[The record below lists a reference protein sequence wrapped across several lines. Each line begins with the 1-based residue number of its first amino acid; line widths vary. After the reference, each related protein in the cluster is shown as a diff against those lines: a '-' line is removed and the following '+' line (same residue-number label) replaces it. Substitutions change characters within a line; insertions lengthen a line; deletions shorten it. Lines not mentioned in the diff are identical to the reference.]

1 MIPPIIPVE
10 TSTGKQRGQAAP
22 NQQSVDAANWL
33 AMAAVANLA
42 LEQLTAAMAIW
53 TPPIQRISLSRAGQD
68 PTPYGPREQEL
79 QK

>member
-1 MIPPIIPVE
+1 
-10 TSTGKQRGQAAP
+10 
-22 NQQSVDAANWL
+22 
-33 AMAAVANLA
+33 MAAVANLA